1 MREVLQKKKD
11 VLEKEITEVIERKE
25 SSDKAQL
32 LKLEGWGKIIK
43 KHPYILITSL
53 YAIAMVFIYLL
64 MTREGFYPWGS
75 DTWGHLFKGHF
86 LYKEFVKG
94 NFFPLYTDLWYNG
107 IQPFRYW
114 APIPYYI
121 LLLFEL
127 VTSGDSLKA
136 YYLFIAL
143 TFITGALPWIW
154 MGRDKGRIY
163 FGALLGILWFI
174 LPDNLRV
181 TFLRR

>member
-1 MREVLQKKKD
+1 MSTREELIPSEPTIEQPRCSTIESTVNPLERIQHIKASNGILKRLAERQEEKQFLDERGTAKKKD

-94 NFFPLYTDLWYNG
+94 
-107 IQPFRYW
+107 
-114 APIPYYI
+114 
-121 LLLFEL
+121 
-127 VTSGDSLKA
+127 
-136 YYLFIAL
+136 
-143 TFITGALPWIW
+143 
-154 MGRDKGRIY
+154 
-163 FGALLGILWFI
+163 
-174 LPDNLRV
+174 
-181 TFLRR
+181 